1 MLAERKVCVHTGKE
15 VVDVRDPPE
24 GVAGGVGTL
33 VCSDGTEVRSYIIQR
48 RGRGPADGMGWGRM
62 VALVSFFFFSSRCVC
77 RVVSCR
83 VSLSLSSASPLV
95 ASPSVPGLL
104 SVVFPPLTED
114 RSFPRL
120 PLCGAAKDGRR
131 LPPPPPPSRRRP
143 LSSPSVFVWPL
154 PAHLPRSF
162 SLLAGSGL
170 KVVSFPV
177 SRVQRPASPTPLSLV
192 LSPADSVFGGY
203 LVHQQRGRQVAPGD
217 RAGLDGPGLYTG
229 RHARTG
235 SRGVHIFQ
243 Q

>member
-1 MLAERKVCVHTGKE
+1 MGW
-15 VVDVRDPPE
+15 D
-24 GVAGGVGTL
+24 GVGWW
-33 VCSDGTEVRSYIIQR
+33 RSFR
-48 RGRGPADGMGWGRM
+48 
-62 VALVSFFFFSSRCVC
+62 FFFSSSRGVC
-77 RVVSCR
+77 LV
-83 VSLSLSSASPLV
+83 VSLSRCRRPLLSSPLRLYP
-95 ASPSVPGLL
+95 ACCRL
-104 SVVFPPLTED
+104 SFPPLTQD

-120 PLCGAAKDGRR
+120 PSCGAAQDGRR
-131 LPPPPPPSRRRP
+131 LPPPPPPSRRP

-154 PAHLPRSF
+154 PAHLPRSL

-235 SRGVHIFQ
+235 SRGVHVFQ